1 MRHLGLTALTLAA
14 LALAPNFASAQGFG
28 RGFGGGGA
36 GMLVGNKG
44 VQKEIKATDEQVTK
58 LDALAAETREKMTEA
73 RSKTEGL
80 EGEERRNK
88 AMEINRE
95 INAGVMTSLGSILKP
110 EQTKRF
116 EQISLQSRG
125 IQAFAD
131 PKVAEGLKIT
141 DEQKEKLKGINE
153 SANEQRRELMQGF
166 QDDREGTM
174 KKLAEF
180 NKELMGKVAALMTDD
195 QKKAWKEMT
204 GEPYE
209 IKFEPRP
216 NN

>member
-14 LALAPNFASAQGFG
+14 LALTPNFASAQGFG
-28 RGFGGGGA
+28 RGFGGGA

-44 VQKEIKATDEQVTK
+44 VQKEIKATDEQIAK

-125 IQAFAD
+125 AQAFAD

-141 DEQKEKLKGINE
+141 DEQKDKLKEINE
-153 SANEQRRELMQGF
+153 SANEKRRELMQGF

-195 QKKAWKEMT
+195 QKKTWKEMT